1 VLGKDLSDGSLTLM
15 VWLLVIAGA
24 LRIVWAILLYRRIC
38 AESAAL

>member
-24 LRIVWAILLYRRIC
+24 LLIVWAILLYRRIRE
-38 AESAAL
+38 ESAAQ